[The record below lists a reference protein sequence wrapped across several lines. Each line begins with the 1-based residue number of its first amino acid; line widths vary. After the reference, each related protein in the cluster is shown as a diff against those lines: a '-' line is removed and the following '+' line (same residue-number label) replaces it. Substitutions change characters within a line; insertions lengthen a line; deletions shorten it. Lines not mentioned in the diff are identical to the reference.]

1 MRTLSQRTT
10 NNTNITKKCEKSKY
24 ILDRNAKKYQKKCR
38 VRQKKQ
44 PPNWAAAI

>member
-24 ILDRNAKKYQKKCR
+24 ILDRNAKKIKKNAGAD
-38 VRQKKQ
+38 KKQ